1 MDKKKIFKK
10 ALTSALTQT
19 NKGIKK
25 GRGAVAPLYS
35 SDTGG
40 VWNMKNSREL
50 WKISTGRAE
59 GPMSAEKARAQLGR
73 VRKARAAATV
83 GNLFTLGL
91 INVGILAKAT
101 HKGYTGQVE
110 GIINNKCHQVAL
122 NYAEKYHIKT
132 NVMVAKLEQAMGTRK
147 ENFADGFE
155 EGNKLG
161 ADVTDE
167 IGWHNFMQ
175 DHGHDLKGLVDA

>member
-1 MDKKKIFKK
+1 MDKKKIFKN
-10 ALTSALTQT
+10 ALLSALTHT

-35 SDTGG
+35 ADTGG
-40 VWNMKNSREL
+40 VWNMKNSRDL

-101 HKGYTGQVE
+101 HKGYTGKVAS
-110 GIINNKCHQVAL
+110 IISDKCHQVSL
-122 NYAEKYHIKT
+122 NYASKYHIKT
-132 NVMVAKLEQAMGTRK
+132 NVMTAKLEQAMGIRK
-147 ENFADGFE
+147 ENFADGFD
-155 EGNKLG
+155 EGNRYG

-175 DHGHDLKGLVDA
+175 DHGNDLEGLIDA